1 MSDFK
6 LGTAMEAEL
15 KNLKLGTAMEA
26 DLVERKELKRTDT
39 SSFRHHAIAGSFA
52 GVAEHVSVFPID
64 TIKTHV
70 QSQRSATAPLTWS
83 SDLVLART
91 LVTQHGVGS
100 LWRGV
105 GVAASAC
112 GPAHALMFTTYEHV
126 LTLGG
131 QESAGADRAAVVGA
145 VAGGVSTLAHD
156 LVMVPADTIK
166 QRMQLGYY
174 RSAFHCLSRMLA
186 TGGGSLYRSLP
197 TTLAM
202 NVPYAS
208 LMMMANEG
216 ARKVVN
222 PSGEYSLT
230 TFLLCG
236 GFSGAFAAALTTPL
250 DVVKTRLQTQGL
262 GVGVEAAAEAAAHDA
277 PSAFTVRYSG
287 FVDAATALWRCDGFR
302 GFFRGATP
310 RVLMYGPACAISWVA
325 YEGAKKAIV
334 DAGF

>member
-1 MSDFK
+1 
-6 LGTAMEAEL
+6 MEAE
-15 KNLKLGTAMEA
+15 
-26 DLVERKELKRTDT
+26 LVERKELKRTDT

-70 QSQRSATAPLTWS
+70 QAQRSTTATLTWS

-112 GPAHALMFTTYEHV
+112 GPAHALMFGTYEQV

-156 LVMVPADTIK
+156 MVMVPADTIK

-250 DVVKTRLQTQGL
+250 DVVRTRHVLMSEGGSSHFLRTAQKIVERYGAPHHRTRRTAHSL
-262 GVGVEAAAEAAAHDA
+262 SPASSDVPLRARRRRPRPLPRHPAADGVHG
-277 PSAFTVRYSG
+277 
-287 FVDAATALWRCDGFR
+287 LWRR
-302 GFFRGATP
+302 RLP
-310 RVLMYGPACAISWVA
+310 RLVQLRHGPRHARRRVA
-325 YEGAKKAIV
+325 PTRIA
-334 DAGF
+334 

>member
-1 MSDFK
+1 M
-6 LGTAMEAEL
+6 
-15 KNLKLGTAMEA
+15 
-26 DLVERKELKRTDT
+26 
-39 SSFRHHAIAGSFA
+39 
-52 GVAEHVSVFPID
+52 
-64 TIKTHV
+64 
-70 QSQRSATAPLTWS
+70 
-83 SDLVLART
+83 
-91 LVTQHGVGS
+91 
-100 LWRGV
+100 
-105 GVAASAC
+105 
-112 GPAHALMFTTYEHV
+112 
-126 LTLGG
+126 
-131 QESAGADRAAVVGA
+131 VGA

-166 QRMQLGYY
+166 QRRWLSYY

-287 FVDAATALWRCDGFR
+287 FVDAATALWRCDGLR

-310 RVLMYGPACAISWVA
+310 RGLDVWSGVRHLVGRLRGCQEGDRRRRILRHNIFYRSDSRPSKPAKGNLSPT
-325 YEGAKKAIV
+325 
-334 DAGF
+334 

>member
-1 MSDFK
+1 VSDFK

-26 DLVERKELKRTDT
+26 EMVERKELKRTDT

-70 QSQRSATAPLTWS
+70 QAQRSATAPLTWS

-156 LVMVPADTIK
+156 LVME
-166 QRMQLGYY
+166 LGYY

>member
-1 MSDFK
+1 
-6 LGTAMEAEL
+6 MEAE
-15 KNLKLGTAMEA
+15 
-26 DLVERKELKRTDT
+26 LVERKELKRTDT

-70 QSQRSATAPLTWS
+70 QAQRSTTATLTWS

-262 GVGVEAAAEAAAHDA
+262 ARASATAGELGGA
-277 PSAFTVRYSG
+277 PRGFVVRYRG
-287 FVDAATALWRCDGFR
+287 FVDATRAIAAEHGAR
-302 GFFRGATP
+302 GFFRGVAP
-310 RVLMYGPACAISWVA
+310 RVLTIGPSCALSWCA
-325 YEGAKKAIV
+325 YESAKRLLLAV
-334 DAGF
+334 A

>member
-1 MSDFK
+1 MEQ
-6 LGTAMEAEL
+6 LGTIRWRLSWSSARSSSAPTPAASATTRL
-15 KNLKLGTAMEA
+15 RARSPA
-26 DLVERKELKRTDT
+26 WRST
-39 SSFRHHAIAGSFA
+39 SPSSRSTR
-52 GVAEHVSVFPID
+52 SKP
-64 TIKTHV
+64 TCK
-70 QSQRSATAPLTWS
+70 RSARRRRRHVVL
-83 SDLVLART
+83 DLVLART

-112 GPAHALMFTTYEHV
+112 GPAHALMFGTYEHV

-202 NVPYAS
+202 NVLYAS

-287 FVDAATALWRCDGFR
+287 FLDAATALWRCDGLR